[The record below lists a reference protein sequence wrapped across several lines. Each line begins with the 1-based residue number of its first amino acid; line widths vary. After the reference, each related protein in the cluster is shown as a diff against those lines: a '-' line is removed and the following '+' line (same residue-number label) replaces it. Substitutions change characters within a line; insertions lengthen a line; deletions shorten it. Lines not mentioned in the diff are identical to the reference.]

1 MGGTYQMAGTNP
13 QQAGR
18 QPRQRQPQQRG
29 WKLRA
34 LLIGSLG
41 VLIVSGWYLFGRA
54 RTASELA
61 NTQGSGAQSA
71 IDFPH
76 IHGLGFS
83 ADGRQLIV
91 PAHTGLRV
99 FVDDKWQRPDVPAN
113 DYMGYAATNDG
124 FYSSG
129 HPGLGSQSVNPIG
142 LVKSTD
148 GGQTLT
154 ALGFAG
160 ESDFHLVGV
169 GYQNHAVYV
178 LNQAQNSKFS
188 IGLYYTLDDGKTWQQ
203 GAMRGVPG
211 MPLQIAVHPTNAGTV
226 ALASEQGLFLSTDNG
241 NSFAPVGASEPV
253 SAVAFSPDGNR
264 LFFGSNTFSVYDI
277 SSKQSTVLST
287 LPLAA
292 NDTMGFIAANPM
304 RADELAAA
312 TYNRNIYRSRDG
324 GRSWEQIAKDGMG
337 RAR

>member
-1 MGGTYQMAGTNP
+1 MAGTRP
-13 QQAGR
+13 QQTGR
-18 QPRQRQPQQRG
+18 RPRPQQRG
-29 WKLRA
+29 WALRV
-34 LLIGSLG
+34 LLIGSFA

-54 RTASELA
+54 GTTPELSD
-61 NTQGSGAQSA
+61 THSSGDQGV

-83 ADGRQLIV
+83 ADGRQLLV

-99 FVDDKWQRPDVPAN
+99 FADDIWHRPDVPAN
-113 DYMGYAATNDG
+113 DYMGFAATNEG

-129 HPGLGSQSVNPIG
+129 HPGPNSTLINPIG
-142 LVKSTD
+142 LVKSAD
-148 GGQTLT
+148 GGKTFT

-160 ESDFHLVGV
+160 ESDFHLMGV

-178 LNQAQNSKFS
+178 LNQAPNSKLA
-188 IGLYYTLDDGKTWQQ
+188 IGLSYTLDDGQTWQQ

-211 MPLQIAVHPTNAGTV
+211 QPLQIAVHPTNAAMV
-226 ALASEQGLFLSTDNG
+226 ALASEQGLFLSTDSG
-241 NSFAPVGASEPV
+241 GSFVSIGSSAPV

-264 LFFGSNTFSVYDI
+264 LFFGLNTLSVYDI
-277 SSKQSTVLST
+277 TSKQSTILST

-292 NDTMGFIAANPM
+292 NDAIGFIAANPV

-312 TYNRNIYRSRDG
+312 TFGRNIYRSRDG
-324 GRSWEQIAKDGMG
+324 GRSWEQIAKDGLG
-337 RAR
+337 RAG